1 MIKLSK
7 IFIIACVYSFIVI
20 ASVAYAEEEVNA
32 DQRFLYIGAEGGIV
46 EPVVSKFR
54 HKNSNT
60 AITLKRS
67 GMYSAKIGYIFYP
80 QIAIEF
86 SATYQPKYRLHY
98 VLPQQDLSNGLSI
111 PKTPGKIRV
120 ISNIY
125 MVNLIYDFQEVKS
138 FTPFVI
144 FGAGIAQVK
153 VKSTSS
159 RWDLMNIE
167 YFKVRKTRTNCFAWQ
182 AGLGVS
188 KYITPNFSIDLA
200 AKLQVA
206 QNVKINY
213 DTLNIQSRQFV
224 PANPIKKTI
233 GIGEFGIGFTYRLPI

>member
-7 IFIIACVYSFIVI
+7 LFTVICVYYFGVI
-20 ASVAYAEEEVNA
+20 AEIVYAEEVGA
-32 DQRFLYIGAEGGIV
+32 DQRFLYIGAEGGTV
-46 EPVVSKFR
+46 DPVISKFR
-54 HKNSNT
+54 HKHSNT
-60 AITLKRS
+60 EIALKRS
-67 GMYSAKIGYIFYP
+67 VMYSGKIGYIFYP
-80 QIAIEF
+80 QMAIEF

-98 VLPQQDLSNGLSI
+98 VLPEQNLSNGLTI
-111 PKTPGKIRV
+111 PKTPGKTSV
-120 ISNIY
+120 VSNIY
-125 MVNLIYDFQEVKS
+125 MLNLIYDFQEVKTL
-138 FTPFVI
+138 TPFVI
-144 FGAGIAQVK
+144 FGAGIARVK

-159 RWDLMNIE
+159 KWDLMNIE
-167 YFKVRKTRTNCFAWQ
+167 YFKVRKTTTNCFSWQ

-206 QNVKINY
+206 QNVKIKY
-213 DTLNIQSRQFV
+213 DTLDISTQQFT

>member
-7 IFIIACVYSFIVI
+7 IFTVICIYYFGIIVGI
-20 ASVAYAEEEVNA
+20 AYAEEEVGA

-54 HKNSNT
+54 HKHSNT
-60 AITLKRS
+60 EITLKRS
-67 GMYSAKIGYIFYP
+67 AMYSGKIGYIFYP
-80 QIAIEF
+80 QMAIEF

-98 VLPQQDLSNGLSI
+98 VLPQQDLSNGLTI
-111 PKTPGKIRV
+111 PKTPGKTKV
-120 ISNIY
+120 VSNIY
-125 MVNLIYDFQEVKS
+125 MMNLIYDFQEVKT

-153 VKSTSS
+153 VKATSS
-159 RWDLMNIE
+159 KWDLINTE
-167 YFKVRKTRTNCFAWQ
+167 YFKVKRTTTNCFAWQ
-182 AGLGVS
+182 AGFGVS
-188 KYITPNFSIDLA
+188 KYVTPNFSIDLA

-206 QNVKINY
+206 QNVKIKYN
-213 DTLNIQSRQFV
+213 TLNIDTQQFT

-233 GIGEFGIGFTYRLPI
+233 GIGEFGIGFTYKLPI

>member
-20 ASVAYAEEEVNA
+20 TSVAYAEEEGAN
-32 DQRFLYIGAEGGIV
+32 QRSLYIGAEGGIV

-54 HKNSNT
+54 HKSSNT

-67 GMYSAKIGYIFYP
+67 GMYSGKIGYIFYP
-80 QIAIEF
+80 QMAIEF

-111 PKTPGKIRV
+111 PKTPGKTRV
-120 ISNIY
+120 VSNIY

-153 VKSTSS
+153 VKPTSS
-159 RWDLMNIE
+159 RWDLMNTE
-167 YFKVRKTRTNCFAWQ
+167 YFKVRRTHTNCFAWQ

-188 KYITPNFSIDLA
+188 KYVTPNFSIDLA
-200 AKLQVA
+200 AKLQVV
-206 QNVKINY
+206 QDVKIKY
-213 DTLNIQSRQFV
+213 DTLNIQTGQFT

-233 GIGEFGIGFTYRLPI
+233 GVGEFGIGFTYKLPI